1 MSYVVCRNCKRFVR
15 VNDNAP
21 LVFDKCENCGHTL
34 EFASDEQELQLILKN
49 INLPKVSYHKVCSVC
64 KSINPRET
72 GACLYCGSTKFQLQ
86 YDLDS
91 LRQYQES
98 INNINRTYT
107 NQEGS
112 NQQFPN
118 QQIIINPQVASVSW
132 VFRLI
137 SVVLGI
143 IDFFFFALIGVG
155 FIVGDK
161 TIPSTTVAM
170 MPFIMQNMQSLTI
183 VLIASLII
191 AGILSVFVLPRMSYR
206 QSFQNS
212 SLIGIIVG
220 LITLAV
226 SKNITVI
233 IGAVIVCGLVTGFGG
248 LIGEMIVQQLSKRLG
263 T

>member
-15 VNDNAP
+15 VNENAP

-34 EFASDEQELQLILKN
+34 EFASDEQELQLILKG
-49 INLPKVSYHKVCSVC
+49 INLPEVSYHKVCSVC

-72 GACLYCGSTKFQLQ
+72 GSCLYCGSTKFQLQ
-86 YDLDS
+86 YDLNS
-91 LRQYQES
+91 LKQYQDS
-98 INNINRTYT
+98 INNINRTYI

-112 NQQFPN
+112 NQFPN
-118 QQIIINPQVASVSW
+118 QQIRINPQIASVSW
-132 VFRLI
+132 TFRLI

-155 FIVGDK
+155 FIIGDE
-161 TIPSTTVAM
+161 TIPSTTATM
-170 MPFIMQNMQSLTI
+170 MPFIMQNIQSLTI

-212 SLIGIIVG
+212 SLIGIVVG

-233 IGAVIVCGLVTGFGG
+233 VVAVIGCGLVTGFGG
-248 LIGEMIVQQLSKRLG
+248 LIGEVIVQQLSKRLG